1 MKNYV
6 TKEIKNIVL
15 VGSPKSGKTTLA
27 ECMMYEGGV
36 ISRMG
41 SIEDGNTVSD
51 YHEIEKER
59 KNSITASVMH
69 TEWRGFKINIIDTP
83 GLDDFCGEIIGSLRV
98 SDTALMVLNGQ
109 YGVEVGTELIW
120 RHLEYYKK
128 PTIFVVNQLDH
139 PKSDFWNTFEQ
150 AKQHFSEKVVAVQ
163 YPVNAGEG
171 FNMII
176 DLLKM
181 VMYKFPV
188 TGGKPEKLPIPDS
201 EKEKADTLHNRLVE
215 AAAENDERLME
226 IYFEKGELDEDEMR
240 EGLKKGMLN
249 HDVFPLFCLSAKKD
263 MGSGRLMG
271 FIDNVCPSA
280 DEMHSEFTTEDKQIK
295 PDDETTTLF
304 VFKSENEKHTGAMS
318 FFKVCSGTL
327 HAGQELFN
335 TSNGASGKINQL
347 YVIDGKN
354 RIAVQKLHAG
364 DIGATVKFKDTHLNH
379 TVRAVN
385 DGVVLKPIVF
395 PNPRIRMA
403 IEVVKQQDEE
413 KMAQQLNK
421 LHESDPTL
429 IVEFSQELKQ
439 TLLHAQGEL
448 HLQVIKW
455 ILEHIH
461 SIEIKYVNPRISYR
475 ETIQQPAK
483 ATYRHKKQSGGAGQF
498 GEVFIH
504 VEPYYEGMS
513 DPAGFNIRGK
523 EVQDL
528 PWGGKLIFY
537 NCIVGGVIEARFLPA
552 ILKGIMEKME
562 EGPLTGS
569 PARDVCVAVYD
580 GKMHAVDSNEI
591 SFKIAGMMAF
601 KEAFVAANPKIMEP
615 INKLEVYVPAE
626 YTGDVMTDLQTRR
639 AIVENI
645 GSEGNYQKIV
655 ARVPLSELNRY
666 ATSLSSIT
674 QGRAS
679 FSTEFLEYSPTP
691 PDVQAKLIQAHSANH
706 KEENH

>member
-1 MKNYV
+1 MKNYT

-36 ISRMG
+36 INRMG
-41 SIEDGNTVSD
+41 SVEDANTVSD

-83 GLDDFCGEIIGSLRV
+83 GLDDFCGEIIGALRV
-98 SDTALMVLNGQ
+98 SDTALMVLNAQ

-120 RHLEYYKK
+120 RYLEQYQK

-139 PKSDFWNTFEQ
+139 AKADFWNTLEG

-163 YPVNAGEG
+163 YPLNAGEG
-171 FNMII
+171 FNAII

-181 VMYKFPV
+181 VMYKYPAS
-188 TGGKPEKLPIPDS
+188 GGKPEKHPIPDS
-201 EKEKADTLHNRLVE
+201 ERAKANEMHNRLVE

-226 IYFEKGELDEDEMR
+226 VYFEKGELDEDEMR

-249 HDVFPLFCLSAKKD
+249 HDLFPLFCLTAKKD

-280 DEMHSEFTTEDKQIK
+280 DEMHSEFTTEGKEVR
-295 PDDETTTLF
+295 PEDDATTLF
-304 VFKSENEKHTGAMS
+304 VFKTENEKHTGAMS

-327 HAGQELFN
+327 HAGQELYN
-335 TSNGASGKINQL
+335 TTNGSSGKINQL

-354 RIAVQKLHAG
+354 RIQVHMLNAG

-379 TVRAVN
+379 TIRSEN
-385 DGVVLKPIVF
+385 DAVVLQPIAF

-403 IEVVKQQDEE
+403 IEAVKQQDEE

-421 LHESDPTL
+421 LHDSDPTL

-439 TLLHAQGEL
+439 TLIHGQGEL

-455 ILEHIH
+455 ILERVHG
-461 SIEIKYVNPRISYR
+461 IEVKYVNPKISYR
-475 ETIQQPAK
+475 ETIQQAANANYK
-483 ATYRHKKQSGGAGQF
+483 HKKQSGGAGQF
-498 GEVFIH
+498 GEVFMHI
-504 VEPYYEGMS
+504 EPYYEGMP

-523 EVQDL
+523 EVHEM
-528 PWGGKLIFY
+528 PWGGKLVFY

-552 ILKGIMEKME
+552 ILKGILEKME

-601 KEAFVAANPKIMEP
+601 KDAFVKANPKIMEP
-615 INKLEVYVPAE
+615 VNHLEVLVPAE
-626 YTGDVMTDLQTRR
+626 FMGEVITDLQTRR
-639 AIVENI
+639 GMVETI
-645 GSEGNYQKIV
+645 TAEGPYQKII
-655 ARVPLSELNRY
+655 ARVPLAELNRY
-666 ATSLSSIT
+666 ATSLSSLT

-691 PDVQAKLIQAHSANH
+691 PDVQAKLIQNH
-706 KEENH
+706 AATEKAE